1 MQPPGTKG
9 GSPESTEPKREEA
22 GEEEGLLGLLV
33 WVTPSKTHFWS
44 QSSLINRTG
53 TRSDNVAKCDTRAPP
68 NTQYASGNT
77 THVGTRVTVVQIVPS
92 QSPPPRYLS
101 FDWRSSAAM

>member
-22 GEEEGLLGLLV
+22 GEEEVFLCGSRQSR
-33 WVTPSKTHFWS
+33 PSKTHFWS
-44 QSSLINRTG
+44 QSSLINLTG

>member
-1 MQPPGTKG
+1 MGHPVQNPFLVTKF
-9 GSPESTEPKREEA
+9 SY
-22 GEEEGLLGLLV
+22 
-33 WVTPSKTHFWS
+33 
-44 QSSLINRTG
+44 INLTG

>member
-22 GEEEGLLGLLV
+22 GEEEVFLV
-33 WVTPSKTHFWS
+33 FLCGSPRPKPIFGHKVLSNN
-44 QSSLINRTG
+44 LTG

>member
-1 MQPPGTKG
+1 MGHPVQNPFLVTKF
-9 GSPESTEPKREEA
+9 SNNIRQNPT
-22 GEEEGLLGLLV
+22 
-33 WVTPSKTHFWS
+33 
-44 QSSLINRTG
+44 I
-53 TRSDNVAKCDTRAPP
+53 SDNVAKCDTRAPP